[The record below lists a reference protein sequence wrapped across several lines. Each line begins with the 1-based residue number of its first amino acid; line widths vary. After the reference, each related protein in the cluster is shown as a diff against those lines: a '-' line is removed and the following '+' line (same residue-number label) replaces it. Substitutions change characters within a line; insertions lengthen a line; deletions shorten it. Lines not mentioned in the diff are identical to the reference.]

1 MIFPDPNERQ
11 IDDDAA
17 HEIMMA
23 EAERIANGERI
34 VLARLVR
41 RVITAY
47 LTITEGKADTEL
59 RWTDTD
65 GFLRNRDG
73 LPICGHQATD
83 GARCIREAG
92 EHNSQ
97 AHFYRERAIKR

>member
-1 MIFPDPNERQ
+1 MILPDPNERQ

-17 HEIMMA
+17 NEIMMA
-23 EAERIANGERI
+23 EAERIANGERL

-47 LTITEGKADTEL
+47 LTITEGKETAEL

-65 GFLRNRDG
+65 GRLLNRDG
-73 LPICGHQATD
+73 LEICGDFADD
-83 GARCIREAG
+83 GARCIDGIDHPGR
-92 EHNSQ
+92 HL
-97 AHFYRERAIKR
+97 YRDRAIKR